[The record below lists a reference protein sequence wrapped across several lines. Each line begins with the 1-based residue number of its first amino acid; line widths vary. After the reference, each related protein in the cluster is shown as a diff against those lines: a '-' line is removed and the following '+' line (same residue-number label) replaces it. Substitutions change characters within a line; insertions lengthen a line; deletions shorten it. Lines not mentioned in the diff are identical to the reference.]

1 MLLGISIGLFCVLI
15 LPWLGLHCGAS
26 TLTWLFVAPLFSFP
40 KSGFSPQSIPLSA
53 FAYSVKFNFKGKKK
67 KQVTGYLLPEPLL
80 LPSKVAYGI
89 VLSLPLVSWPRGRVL
104 DSIPHSCETSRSLH
118 SSLPYVIIFSSMAP
132 FSKGLKICWS
142 FATWKSV

>member
-67 KQVTGYLLPEPLL
+67 NKSLDICSLNPSFFPPKLPMESSFLFPLSPDL
-80 LPSKVAYGI
+80 EEESWIPSPTPVRLPHHCTHLY
-89 VLSLPLVSWPRGRVL
+89 
-104 DSIPHSCETSRSLH
+104 H
-118 SSLPYVIIFSSMAP
+118 M
-132 FSKGLKICWS
+132 
-142 FATWKSV
+142 